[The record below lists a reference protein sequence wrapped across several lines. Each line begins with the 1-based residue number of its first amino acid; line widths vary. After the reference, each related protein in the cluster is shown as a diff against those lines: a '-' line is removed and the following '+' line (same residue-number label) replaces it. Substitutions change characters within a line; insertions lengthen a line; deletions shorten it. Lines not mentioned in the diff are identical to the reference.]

1 MSQLPLTYDDIRVAR
16 GRIAHRVS
24 LSLAGN
30 VAREALRRNM
40 RGEVLSNHAT
50 GLYCRMLDGTVLLVH
65 DETFG
70 LIPFGLGCPPL
81 DGNTRDW
88 KTMRPGTP
96 VLVHPEGIG
105 LTVKNMLLLCQT
117 AKAPET
123 DFPWKA
129 TFPRGIRLRLG
140 MEEAAQ
146 LLDDPASQGIAA
158 TYMLRREDFF
168 TWREPGIPLDDMW
181 DKAVW
186 APLQRLMLFCLEGG
200 DADPEALV
208 AALIGLGQGLTP
220 LADDV
225 LTGLLATAFVL
236 RQPFPSVPL
245 LRVTSQIAPAV
256 LRKMREATTLQSIAF
271 LHSAA
276 LGERFGMLDGFIAAI
291 YNNDAPERAR
301 VLAHVMDVGH
311 SSGSGLVLGVLFGVK
326 LALTENPHTPKSRAR
341 MPS

>member
-1 MSQLPLTYDDIRVAR
+1 MM
-16 GRIAHRVS
+16 HRVP

-40 RGEVLSNHAT
+40 RGEVLSNHTA

-65 DETFG
+65 DEASG

-81 DGNTRDW
+81 NGNDRGW
-88 KTMRPGTP
+88 KPMKPGTP
-96 VLVHPEGIG
+96 VLVHPENIG
-105 LTVKNMLLLCQT
+105 LIVGDILLLHQT
-117 AKAPET
+117 AKTPET
-123 DFPWKA
+123 DFPWMA
-129 TFPRGIRLRLG
+129 TFPREIRLRIG
-140 MEEAAQ
+140 MEDAAR

-158 TYMLRREDFF
+158 AYMLRREKFF
-168 TWREPGIPLDDMW
+168 TWREPGIPLDDLW
-181 DKAVW
+181 EKAVW
-186 APLQRLMLFCLEGG
+186 VPLQRLMRFCLGGG

-208 AALIGLGQGLTP
+208 TALIGLGQGLTP

-225 LTGLLATAFVL
+225 LTGLLAAGFVL
-236 RQPFPSVPL
+236 RQPFSSAPL
-245 LRVTSQIAPAV
+245 IRLTNQIAPAV

-276 LGERFGMLDGFIAAI
+276 TGERFGILDGLIAAI

-301 VLAHVMDVGH
+301 VLAQVMDVGH

-326 LALTENPHTPKSRAR
+326 LALTKNSGKH
-341 MPS
+341 